1 MMSEIDPI
9 SREIIR
15 NALSAAA
22 DQMSLALYR
31 TAYSTIV
38 RDCLDYSTSLCD
50 GRGEMIAQGV
60 TIPFHMGSVPAA
72 METLLKKFDDGDI
85 EPGDVFIMN
94 DPFDGG
100 MHIPDIFIVKP
111 VFWEGERVAFAVST
125 AHHLDLGGRLPGSSA
140 CDNTEVFQDGL
151 RIPWLKLYR
160 RGELDEAIDTL
171 LRANVRVPRMTL
183 GDLRA
188 QVAACNVG
196 EDAVHQL
203 IGRYGARTFVEC
215 SADLIA
221 YTERLMRAEIA
232 SWPDGSHSFTDYMDS
247 DGVDETRVRLQV
259 KVTVEGD
266 TLTADFTGSDAQVRG
281 ALNCTR
287 SFTVSAVALCVRCA
301 LREDIPNTA
310 GMFKPLNIIAP
321 PGTVTNVVMPGAS
334 SMRGVTGFRLVDTL
348 FGALAGIL
356 PERIPAAGEGGNTLV
371 VIGGQRE
378 DRSPYVYYEL
388 LSGTW
393 GARPDRDGN
402 DGLCNPANVASN
414 IPIEQAESEYPVRI
428 NRYGLVKDSGGAGK
442 FRGGLGLEREWTLL
456 AGETHLAIRSDR
468 RKHLPYGLYG
478 GGEGAGSINVLH
490 DRDGERRLPVMI
502 STTMKEGQVLYHR
515 QAGAGGWGDPLDR
528 APEAVARDV
537 RNDKVGLQAARGQ
550 YGVVLDEET
559 MEVDQ
564 EATAALRRRHRM
576 QGEG

>member
-1 MMSEIDPI
+1 MSDIDPI

-50 GRGEMIAQGV
+50 GSGEMIAQGV

-72 METLLKKFDDGDI
+72 METLLKKFDEEDI

-100 MHIPDIFIVKP
+100 MHIPDIFIIKP
-111 VFWEGERVAFAVST
+111 VFWEGKRVAFAVST

-203 IGRYGARTFVEC
+203 IRRYGARTFVEC

-287 SFTVSAVALCVRCA
+287 SFTVSAVALCVRCG

-490 DRDGERRLPVMI
+490 DGDGERRLPVMI
-502 STTMKEGQVLYHR
+502 STTMKKGQVLYHR

-537 RNDKVGLQAARGQ
+537 RNDKVGLQAARDQ

-564 EATAALRRRHRM
+564 EATAALRRRLRTR
-576 QGEG
+576 GDG

>member
-1 MMSEIDPI
+1 MIDLTSRSKKLDVGLVVARSETARPLCAWF
-9 SREIIR
+9 
-15 NALSAAA
+15 AL
-22 DQMSLALYR
+22 
-31 TAYSTIV
+31 
-38 RDCLDYSTSLCD
+38 
-50 GRGEMIAQGV
+50 
-60 TIPFHMGSVPAA
+60 
-72 METLLKKFDDGDI
+72 
-85 EPGDVFIMN
+85 
-94 DPFDGG
+94 
-100 MHIPDIFIVKP
+100 
-111 VFWEGERVAFAVST
+111 
-125 AHHLDLGGRLPGSSA
+125 AHHLRRFQRDHLLSQKLDFLDCNIPLREANAYGPSRGFQLGTRILAARRKHHEA
-140 CDNTEVFQDGL
+140 C
-151 RIPWLKLYR
+151 
-160 RGELDEAIDTL
+160 
-171 LRANVRVPRMTL
+171 
-183 GDLRA
+183 
-188 QVAACNVG
+188 
-196 EDAVHQL
+196 
-203 IGRYGARTFVEC
+203 
-215 SADLIA
+215 
-221 YTERLMRAEIA
+221 
-232 SWPDGSHSFTDYMDS
+232 

-259 KVTVEGD
+259 KVTVEGG

-301 LREDIPNTA
+301 LREDVPNTA

-356 PERIPAAGEGGNTLV
+356 PDRIPAAGEGGNTLV

-456 AGETHLAIRSDR
+456 SGETHLAIRSDR

-478 GGEGAGSINVLH
+478 GGEGAGSINLLH
-490 DRDGERRLPVMI
+490 DGDGERRLPVMI

-515 QAGAGGWGDPLDR
+515 QAGGGGWGDPLDR
-528 APEAVARDV
+528 APGAVARDV
-537 RNDKVGLQAARGQ
+537 RNDKVGLQAAREQ
-550 YGVVLDEET
+550 YGVVIDEET

-564 EATAALRRRHRM
+564 EATAALRRRLRM
-576 QGEG
+576 QGDG